1 MDIQYFDRLD
11 HLVTYYSQP
20 GQGLPCELRVPVVG
34 DQEFP
39 DDDSG
44 ESYPLSRGGLTLTLP
59 TLHKKL
65 YELSWEN

>member
-44 ESYPLSRGGLTLTLP
+44 ESYPLSPGGLTVP
-59 TLHKKL
+59 
-65 YELSWEN
+65 